1 MADTRRCP
9 YCAEDIRVEATRCRY
24 CRSSVGGVDGA
35 GWYRNAGAVDPA
47 GWHRNHRERKLAG
60 VTAAVAHGLGFPL
73 AMVRVTF
80 IVLTFAFLHLIGPAL
95 YLALWL
101 IIPFDPGADSLLD
114 RGTAHVRALVASWR
128 QSSPPPRARPNGPVR
143 DHYAVPDVPAGTGG

>member
-9 YCAEDIRVEATRCRY
+9 YCAEDIRIEATRCRY

-60 VTAAVAHGLGFPL
+60 VTAAVAYGLGC
-73 AMVRVTF
+73 
-80 IVLTFAFLHLIGPAL
+80 PAG
-95 YLALWL
+95 
-101 IIPFDPGADSLLD
+101 DGA
-114 RGTAHVRALVASWR
+114 GHVH
-128 QSSPPPRARPNGPVR
+128 RARRSPSC
-143 DHYAVPDVPAGTGG
+143 T